1 MVRRKGG
8 GEMDGFSAAVRTA
21 NEWLWGA
28 PLLGALVGFGMVMTV
43 RLRGIQFRKL
53 GMALSGLFHGEED
66 AVGET
71 SPFGALC
78 TALAATIG
86 TGNIVGVAT
95 AICAGGPGALFW
107 MVLAALPGMAT
118 QYAEGFLAVR
128 YRTHSPE
135 GGTLGGPFLYIERGL
150 GPRWRWMARL
160 FALCAVFAGLCG
172 VGTVA
177 QSSSIVS
184 AVQGFFEPSFQ
195 PGGTEGLPLFSRRY
209 AWPGVIAGLL
219 VTAAAAA
226 VLLGG
231 AERITHAA
239 EFVVPFMA
247 AGYCALNLLLLL
259 CNLDRL
265 PAAFALIVR
274 GAFQPRAVTAGAAG
288 SVWIALQKGVAR
300 GVFTNEAGMGTAAIA
315 AASAK
320 TRSPVRQGLVAMSGT
335 FIDTVVLCTLT
346 GLSIVLTGA
355 WDAGAD
361 GTAVTS
367 LAFARGL
374 PFPPSLSCFLL
385 MASLIFFAFATI
397 LGWHFY
403 ADRCLRYLTGGSER
417 AARLYRALCLLAV
430 LLGPYLPFETV
441 WELADLTNA
450 LMILPNLAALIA
462 LSGQVVQGTRGA
474 DGRGGSGTRPH
485 HARRPDW

>member
-1 MVRRKGG
+1 
-8 GEMDGFSAAVRTA
+8 MDGFSEALRAA

-28 PLLGALVGFGMVMTV
+28 PLLGALVGFGAVMTI
-43 RLRGIQFRKL
+43 RLRGIQFRRL
-53 GMALSGLFHGEED
+53 GEALSGLFHGEED
-66 AVGET
+66 AAGET

-107 MVLAALPGMAT
+107 MVLAALLGMAT

-128 YRTHSPE
+128 YRVRGE
-135 GGTLGGPFLYIERGL
+135 GGVMLGGPFLYIERGL
-150 GPRWRWMARL
+150 GPRWRPMARL
-160 FALCAVFAGLCG
+160 FAVCAVFAGLCG

-184 AVQGFFEPSFQ
+184 AVQGFFEPSFR
-195 PGGTEGLPLFSRRY
+195 PGGTSGLPLFSRRY
-209 AWPGVIAGLL
+209 AWSGVIAGLL

-231 AERITHAA
+231 AKRIMRAA

-247 AGYCALNLLLLL
+247 VGYCALGLLLLL

-265 PAAFALIVR
+265 PGALALVVR
-274 GAFQPRAVTAGAAG
+274 GAFNPRAAAGGAAG
-288 SVWIALQKGVAR
+288 SMWIALQKGVAR

-361 GTAVTS
+361 GAAVTG

-374 PFPPSLSCFLL
+374 PFPPSLSSFLL
-385 MASLIFFAFATI
+385 MTSLIFFAFATI

-403 ADRCLRYLTGGSER
+403 AERCLRYLTGGSER
-417 AARLYRALCLLAV
+417 AARRYRALYLLAV
-430 LLGPYLPFETV
+430 LLGPYLPFEAV

-462 LSGQVVQGTRGA
+462 LSGQVVLGTRAHSSKRRAGA
-474 DGRGGSGTRPH
+474 NPSRVRY
-485 HARRPDW
+485 PDW

>member
-1 MVRRKGG
+1 
-8 GEMDGFSAAVRTA
+8 MDGFSAAVRTA

-28 PLLGALVGFGMVMTV
+28 PLLGALIGFGAVMTA
-43 RLRGIQFRKL
+43 RLRGIQFRRL
-53 GMALSGLFHGEED
+53 GEALSGLFRGEAD
-66 AVGET
+66 AAGET

-95 AICAGGPGALFW
+95 AIRAGGPGALFW
-107 MVLAALPGMAT
+107 MVLAALLGMAT

-128 YRTHSPE
+128 YRVRD
-135 GGTLGGPFLYIERGL
+135 GAGVLGGPFLYIERGL
-150 GPRWRWMARL
+150 GPRWRPMARL
-160 FALCAVFAGLCG
+160 FAVCAVFAGLCG

-184 AVQGFFEPSFQ
+184 AVQGFFEPSFR
-195 PGGTEGLPLFSRRY
+195 PDGAAGLALFSRRY
-209 AWPGVIAGLL
+209 AWSGVAAGLL

-231 AERITHAA
+231 AERITRAA

-247 AGYCALNLLLLL
+247 VGYCALNLLLLL
-259 CNLDRL
+259 CSLERL
-265 PAAFALIVR
+265 PAALALVVR
-274 GAFQPRAVTAGAAG
+274 GAFNPRAVTGGAVG
-288 SVWIALQKGVAR
+288 SMWIALQKGVAR

-335 FIDTVVLCTLT
+335 FIDTVVLCSLT
-346 GLSIVLTGA
+346 GLSIVVTGA

-361 GTAVTS
+361 GAAITG

-374 PFPPSLSCFLL
+374 PFPPPLSRFLL
-385 MASLIFFAFATI
+385 MASLVFFAFATI

-417 AARLYRALCLLAV
+417 AARFYRALCLLAV

-462 LSGQVVQGTRGA
+462 LSGQVVLGTRGA
-474 DGRGGSGTRPH
+474 DRS
-485 HARRPDW
+485 AVRRPDW